1 MSSEKKC
8 YVQVLHSFE
17 PDGTYVT
24 ASLMPKPMKTSQGR
38 IKNIANRE
46 VPAPDGRPY
55 TIAADDLDKD
65 GDRWVTLQAV

>member
-1 MSSEKKC
+1 MSSGNKC
-8 YVQVLHSFE
+8 FVQVLHSFK
-17 PDGTYVT
+17 PDGTCVA
-24 ASLMPKPMKTSQGR
+24 ASLMPKPIKTSQSR

-55 TIAADDLDKD
+55 TVAADDLDKD